1 MPDLSPGCSYTA
13 TALID
18 GLVGIDNVGRYQCPL
33 RMGAAHRGG
42 KEVNTRLSKIVRGIQ
57 QLGGVKPVKETQV
70 SMTETLN
77 GESFPAG
84 LRSFSQMTFR

>member
-1 MPDLSPGCSYTA
+1 MVEFLHKREERKPDMHWA
-13 TALID
+13 
-18 GLVGIDNVGRYQCPL
+18 YQCPL

-57 QLGGVKPVKETQV
+57 QLGGVKPVKETRV